1 MQSTAEAIRGA
12 IGHRRIVVSLLD
24 ADSHL
29 AIRGDQRQSEA
40 IRGNPRQSKAIQG
53 TPRQA
58 ETIRGN
64 PRQSKVIRGNQRTL
78 TLATFI

>member
-1 MQSTAEAIRGA
+1 MQSTAEDIRGA

-24 ADSHL
+24 ADSDL
-29 AIRGDQRQSEA
+29 AIRGDQRPSEA
-40 IRGNPRQSKAIQG
+40 IGGNPRQSKASQG
-53 TPRQA
+53 KPRQA